1 MSNDKELT
9 LWEHL
14 EELRTR
20 LIRVTIAVVVTGIV
34 GYIFSDQI
42 IYLLSKPV
50 GKLYFFSPP
59 EAFIIRLKILLFS
72 GLFFSA
78 PYMLYELY
86 KFVEPGLLPHEKKYS
101 VPLIVSGTVLFYVGI
116 AFGLFVALPLGVKVL
131 VEFGGKYMQGL
142 FNAKSYFN
150 FALLLLFSFGILF
163 EFPVVIVFLSEIG
176 VIDPYKLSKQRKYV
190 IVGIFVV
197 AAIITPSVDMVT
209 QSILAIPLII
219 LFEMAIF
226 FSKLARKRKTVQKNE
241 NEKKKDEVTE
251 NK

>member
-1 MSNDKELT
+1 MSNDKELS

-20 LIRVTIAVVVTGIV
+20 LIRIIIAVIVTGII

-59 EAFIIRLKILLFS
+59 EAFLIRLKILLFS

-78 PYMLYELY
+78 PYMLYELW
-86 KFVEPGLLPHEKKYS
+86 KFVEPGLLPHEKRYS
-101 VPLIVSGTVLFYVGI
+101 VPLIVSGTVLFYIGI

-131 VEFGGKYMQGL
+131 LEFGGKYMQGL

-209 QSILAIPLII
+209 QSILAIPLIL
-219 LFEMAIF
+219 LFEISIF
-226 FSKLARKRKTVQKNE
+226 FSKLARRRRKEAKTE
-241 NEKKKDEVTE
+241 EKKKDEVTE

>member
-1 MSNDKELT
+1 MSEDKELT

-14 EELRTR
+14 EELRQR
-20 LIRVTIAVVVTGIV
+20 LIRVIIAILITGVI

-42 IYLLSKPV
+42 IYFLSKPV

-59 EAFIIRLKILLFS
+59 EAFLIKLKILLFS

-78 PYMLYELY
+78 PYMLYELW
-86 KFVEPGLLPHEKKYS
+86 KFVEPGLLPHEKRYAL
-101 VPLIVSGTVLFYVGI
+101 PMILSGTVLFYVGI
-116 AFGLFVALPLGVKVL
+116 AFGLFIALPLGVKVL
-131 VEFGGKYMQGL
+131 IQFGGKYMQGL

-163 EFPVVIVFLSEIG
+163 EFPVVIVFLSQIG
-176 VIDPYKLSKQRKYV
+176 VIDPYKLSRQRKYV

-197 AAIITPSVDMVT
+197 AAIITPSVDMIT
-209 QSILAIPLII
+209 QLILAIPLIF
-219 LFEMAIF
+219 LFEVSIF
-226 FSKLARKRKTVQKNE
+226 FSKLA
-241 NEKKKDEVTE
+241 KKKPKKVEEEVPQ

>member
-1 MSNDKELT
+1 MSGDKELT
-9 LWEHL
+9 VWEHL

-20 LIRVTIAVVVTGIV
+20 LIRITIAVLVTGIV
-34 GYIFSDQI
+34 GYIFSDWI
-42 IYLLSKPV
+42 IHLVSKPV
-50 GKLYFFSPP
+50 GTLYFFSPP

-78 PYMLYELY
+78 PYILYELW
-86 KFVEPGLLPHEKKYS
+86 KFVEPGLLPHEKKYAL
-101 VPLIVSGTVLFYVGI
+101 PLILSGTVLFYVGI
-116 AFGLFVALPLGVKVL
+116 AFGLFIALPLGVKVL

-163 EFPVVIVFLSEIG
+163 EFPVVIVFLAQIG
-176 VIDPYKLSKQRKYV
+176 VIDPYKLAKQRKYV

-209 QSILAIPLII
+209 QLVLAIPLIF
-219 LFEMAIF
+219 LFEISIF
-226 FSKLARKRKTVQKNE
+226 FSKMVRKKPKETRVEKE
-241 NEKKKDEVTE
+241 NEVTE